1 MLGVLTQV
9 GKSKIA
15 RAKITMLLPTGIVLK
30 SNLTSRSLP
39 ILDLTPT
46 RVNPL
51 VMIIPLPHC
60 MGYILTILEVYS
72 LPGTYLSVNVLYPK
86 WVQYCIGCGLTLNM
100 STVKTA

>member
-15 RAKITMLLPTGIVLK
+15 RAIITMLLPTGIVLK
-30 SNLTSRSLP
+30 SNLTSRTLP

-72 LPGTYLSVNVLYPK
+72 LPGTYLTVNVLYPK
-86 WVQYCIGCGLTLNM
+86 WVECCLGCGLTSNM
-100 STVKTA
+100 STVSTA